1 MSVGLELL
9 DKAIDTGQTGVISV
23 RDGGHTHEVHVRFTG
38 ESIQNGESGFWGH
51 VTRGDAEVL
60 DWLVRAQATVEVAF
74 NTEQASV
81 FFDSALLRQRRQWF
95 KKRVLLKRPE
105 RLTIIERRK
114 DNREPVPADVEVM
127 ARIVRL
133 TAEDGTPCELAARVW
148 DVSPTGASFL
158 CRSDQPLPKLEVGE
172 PLSITLLFNSTEHR
186 VNACHRYAQRLS
198 SSSVRLG
205 VQFNS
210 EDKVD
215 PAASARFRQLLEELQ
230 SLRIRRSFRN
240 VLRKRFGF
248 SVN

>member
-9 DKAIDTGQTGVISV
+9 EKAIDTGQTGVVSV
-23 RDGGHTHEVHVRFTG
+23 RDGGHTHEIHVRFTG
-38 ESIQNGESGFWGH
+38 ASVENGESGFWGQVLH
-51 VTRGDAEVL
+51 GDAAVL
-60 DWLVRAQATVEVAF
+60 DWLVSARATVEVAF

-81 FFDSALLRQRRQWF
+81 FFDSALLKQRRQWF
-95 KKRVLLKRPE
+95 SQRVLLKRPE
-105 RLTIIERRK
+105 QLTIIERRK

-127 ARIVRL
+127 ARIVRSNG
-133 TAEDGTPCELAARVW
+133 ESGTVCELAARVW

-172 PLSITLLFNSTEHR
+172 PLSITLLFNGGEHR
-186 VNACHRYAQRLS
+186 VNACHRYTQRLS

-205 VQFNS
+205 VQFNA

-215 PAASARFRQLLEELQ
+215 PAVSARFRQLLEELQ
-230 SLRIRRSFRN
+230 SLRIRRGFRE

-248 SVN
+248 NVN